1 MSSSGLKRH
10 LCAFIYHPQNIL
22 LFWEVWHIVYQIL
35 CSNTLRR
42 KNLKVYGSLKE
53 NKLTYF
59 TNSKGSFQGLNLV
72 CGIRKKSYT
81 YDSTRC
87 KFLYLGGARM
97 YQKVSANKA
106 YKKIVYQNFQFFQPL
121 KITFMCTCDFCRCEH
136 VQRNFR
142 TFLEENCAIAFDS
155 CHLFTKK
162 MLNIKLTW
170 YWYCL

>member
-1 MSSSGLKRH
+1 M
-10 LCAFIYHPQNIL
+10 
-22 LFWEVWHIVYQIL
+22 YQIL

-72 CGIRKKSYT
+72 RGIRKKSYT

-97 YQKVSANKA
+97 YQEVSANKA
-106 YKKIVYQNFQFFQPL
+106 YKKIVCQNFQFFQPL
-121 KITFMCTCDFCRCEH
+121 KITFMCTCDFCRYEH
-136 VQRNFR
+136 YNGISEHFW
-142 TFLEENCAIAFDS
+142 
-155 CHLFTKK
+155 KK
-162 MLNIKLTW
+162 IMQLLLIVVTYSLKK
-170 YWYCL
+170 C